1 MRFYKRREAINAY
14 IQQLERFQINDILIK
29 LNGLENKNKQSKIS
43 RNK

>member
-14 IQQLERFQINDILIK
+14 IQLERFQINDILIK